1 MKLYDTKTGQPVE
14 VPDDQAADAY
24 RSGALAPK
32 KGDRVPVTLS
42 SGEVGTIDAA
52 DLQST
57 VDAGGQI
64 VSPEVVHR
72 AELEEKYGGAGGTAA
87 AAGTGFARGLTVG
100 LSDPVALGLAG
111 TFGGKEAKE
120 SLRERLNAYKELHP
134 YASTAGEIAGVV
146 APAVFSGGAAAVPEG
161 ASIAARAGSALGG
174 AVRTAG
180 AAAEGVGTLGRL
192 AERGAAAIVGGGAES
207 LAGRVAQKFVTRAAG
222 GAVEGALF
230 GAGNEISEASLGDT
244 QLTGEKLL
252 ASMGHGALMGGALA
266 GAAGAVGELGKAALA
281 KASPYLRAKAE
292 EQAWKSMAPLK
303 KFEKEAE
310 ARAGGTRAVG
320 RTLLEEGVF
329 EGNAAAAP
337 RDLLPK
343 VQERLQA
350 RGEELGAIM
359 DRSGATVDAR
369 SMLTRVADVAK
380 EYDKKAGYEHIAK
393 AVNEYGAALVDKL
406 GLKTLDEALPIRAA
420 FEQRRALQDLVYKEA
435 RALDPKMRVEALRE
449 VSRIMSDE
457 EVKAIDVAGKALGRE
472 GAGGELKALRGT
484 YQRLSLA
491 EEALKDSSSRMVT
504 NRNLSLS
511 DYATAGAAAA
521 AGHPF
526 AAPVLAVGHKVLRER
541 GNAMAAT
548 YLDKLASISAV
559 ENRAARVD
567 LEIKRSLSDFFAKAG
582 GAETRPR
589 IRVRMFDRPG
599 GSTSSRDEYEQRA
612 SEIAHVQTQRQ
623 LLSDHVERTTAQ
635 LAPHAPESTA
645 ALARAAQ
652 RGATFL
658 ASKLPKATPAAN
670 GVASFEVKKPRPN
683 DQEVATFLR
692 YARAVDDPMS
702 VLEDMKAGRISREG
716 AESLR
721 AVYPSMFRQIQGHVM
736 DRVAEMQAKGK
747 PIPRARRL
755 ELGILLGIPT
765 DWSLTPEGV
774 QTLQDGAKAADA
786 KPSEPT
792 PPTGPK
798 APVKTPQA
806 TQFQTATERRQ
817 GGQIR

>member
-1 MKLYDTKTGQPVE
+1 MFDTKTGQPVE
-14 VPDDQAADAY
+14 VPDDQAASAY
-24 RSGALAPK
+24 ASGALAPK

-42 SGEVGTIDAA
+42 TGEVGTVDAA

-57 VDAGGQI
+57 IDAGGQI

-72 AELEEKYGGAGGTAA
+72 AELEEKYGGAGGV
-87 AAGTGFARGLTVG
+87 AGATGAGFARGLTVG
-100 LSDPVALGLAG
+100 LSDPVALGVTGLVA
-111 TFGGKEAKE
+111 GKEAKE
-120 SLRERLNAYKELHP
+120 SLRERLSAYKELHP
-134 YASTAGEIAGVV
+134 YASAAGEVAGVV
-146 APAVFSGGAAAVPEG
+146 APALLSGGAAAVPEG
-161 ASIAARAGSALGG
+161 AGLAARAGSALGG

-180 AAAEGVGTLGRL
+180 VATEGVGMLGRL
-192 AERGAAAIVGGGAES
+192 AERGASALVGEGAES

-252 ASMGHGALMGGALA
+252 ASMGHGALMGGAVS

-292 EQAWKSMAPLK
+292 EQAWKAMAPLK

-337 RDLLPK
+337 RDILPK

-359 DRSGATVDAR
+359 DKSGATIPAR
-369 SMLTRVADVAK
+369 GMLTRISDVAK
-380 EYDKKAGYEHIAK
+380 SYEAKAGYEPIAA
-393 AVNEYGAALVDKL
+393 AVNEYGQSLAEKL
-406 GLKTLDEALPIRAA
+406 GVRSLDDVVPIRQA

-457 EVKAIDVAGKALGRE
+457 EVQAIDAAGKALGRE
-472 GAGGELKALRGT
+472 GAGAELKSLRGT

-521 AGHPF
+521 SGHPF

-541 GNAMAAT
+541 GNAMAAS
-548 YLDKLASISAV
+548 YLDKLATISAI
-559 ENRAARVD
+559 ENRAAAVD
-567 LEIKRSLSDFFAKAG
+567 MQVKRSLADFFAKAG
-582 GAETRPR
+582 GAEVKPR
-589 IRVRMFDRPG
+589 VRVRMFDQ
-599 GSTSSRDEYEQRA
+599 GSGARSSRDEYERRA
-612 SEIAHVQTQRQ
+612 ADLAHITTQRQ
-623 LLSDHVERTTAQ
+623 TLTDHVQATTAQ
-635 LAPHAPESTA
+635 LAPHAPESTK
-645 ALARAAQ
+645 ALAQAAQ

-670 GVASFEVKKPRPN
+670 GVSTFEVKKPRPS

-702 VLEDMKAGRISREG
+702 VLEDMKAGRLSREG
-716 AESLR
+716 VESLR
-721 AVYPSMFRQIQGHVM
+721 AVYPSMYRQIQSHVM
-736 DRVAEMQAKGK
+736 DRVTAMQAKGT
-747 PIPRARRL
+747 PISYARRV
-755 ELGILLGIPT
+755 ELGTLLGIPT

-774 QTLQDGAKAADA
+774 QTLQEGAKAGDT
-786 KPSEPT
+786 KSDQQT
-792 PPTGPK
+792 PPSGPSR
-798 APVKTPQA
+798 PVKTPQA
-806 TQFQTATERRQ
+806 MQLQTATERRQ